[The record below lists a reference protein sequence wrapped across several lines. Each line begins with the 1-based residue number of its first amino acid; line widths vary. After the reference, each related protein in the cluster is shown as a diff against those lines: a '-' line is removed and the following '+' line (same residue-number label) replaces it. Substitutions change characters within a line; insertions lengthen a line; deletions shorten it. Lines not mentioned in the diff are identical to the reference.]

1 MPRIANY
8 STDEW
13 VSLVLREHPE
23 FKDLY
28 DYSTTEYVNAKT
40 KVNILCKKCGNIFL
54 QLPNNHRKGGKGCPF
69 CAGNKKKDAE
79 YVKREGERLHG
90 VGRYDYSEV
99 VFVNMNTKIS
109 IKCNVCGTVF
119 AQTPAHHLLG
129 GKCGCP
135 ECAKVRKGEKKR
147 MGTERFIERAKK
159 VHEDK
164 YDYSKVNYG
173 KSQYDKVDI
182 VCKKCRRTFSQSP
195 DAHVNQKQ
203 GCPWCAC
210 GNHRSAVEESVFD
223 FVKSI
228 CPDAEQSD
236 RTVLDDG
243 KELDIYVPSKRVAIE
258 VNGIFWHGDNHKS
271 RDYHYKKWQ
280 ACKEKGIRL
289 IQITDY
295 DWNNNQKVFSQLL
308 AHALGCN
315 GDRKVNARE
324 CEVVHLKSI
333 ECKEFYNA
341 YHPQGHSPNPINL
354 ALKTKEGEIVAIMSF
369 GYGKTTRGQARA
381 NGTTKATWELSRFA
395 SSCPVRGGASKLF
408 KTFIRENN
416 PEEVSSF
423 SMNDYF
429 AGGVYEVLGFV
440 AETYGKP
447 DYRVFH
453 PGNGLRPKPHWQRR
467 LIPKRLEEIGR
478 SDVNFNPDKSID
490 PRTEREI
497 EDLVGAIRLWD
508 SGKIKWVWRAK

>member
-1 MPRIANY
+1 MPRE
-8 STDEW
+8 SC
-13 VSLVLREHPE
+13 
-23 FKDLY
+23 
-28 DYSTTEYVNAKT
+28 TTEKWLEKVFEKFPENAK
-40 KVNILCKKCGNIFL
+40 
-54 QLPNNHRKGGKGCPF
+54 
-69 CAGNKKKDAE
+69 
-79 YVKREGERLHG
+79 
-90 VGRYDYSEV
+90 
-99 VFVNMNTKIS
+99 
-109 IKCNVCGTVF
+109 
-119 AQTPAHHLLG
+119 
-129 GKCGCP
+129 
-135 ECAKVRKGEKKR
+135 
-147 MGTERFIERAKK
+147 
-159 VHEDK
+159 K
-164 YDYSKVNYG
+164 YDYSKAVYTGNHG
-173 KSQYDKVDI
+173 KLTI
-182 VCKKCRRTFSQSP
+182 ICKKHGEFEQRAS
-195 DAHVNQKQ
+195 AHLRGQ
-203 GCPWCAC
+203 GCPECKGEKISKSKTFVTKEMAIERFIAKHGDTYDYSLVDFKSPTEKVTIICKEHGPFQQTPHHHWNGNGCPMC
-210 GNHRSAVEESVFD
+210 GDIRTGASRRVKEGDVLKKFQEVHGDSYDYSLVRYKGMLTKCDIKCKQCGRVFHQRPADHIKGYGCPSCPSTVSKVEGSVFD

-228 CPDAEQSD
+228 CPDAEQSN

-243 KELDIYVPSKRVAIE
+243 KELDIFVPSKRVAIE
-258 VNGIFWHGDNHKS
+258 VNGVFWHGDNHKS
-271 RDYHYKKWQ
+271 KDYHYKKWQ

-295 DWNNNQKVFSQLL
+295 DWENNRKVFSQLL

-315 GDRKVNARE
+315 GERKVNARE

-478 SDVNFNPDKSID
+478 SDVNFNPDKSLD

-508 SGKIKWVWRAK
+508 SGKIKWVWKPENN

>member
-1 MPRIANY
+1 MPRENY
-8 STDEW
+8 
-13 VSLVLREHPE
+13 
-23 FKDLY
+23 
-28 DYSTTEYVNAKT
+28 TTEEWLGKVFEKFPENA
-40 KVNILCKKCGNIFL
+40 
-54 QLPNNHRKGGKGCPF
+54 
-69 CAGNKKKDAE
+69 E
-79 YVKREGERLHG
+79 
-90 VGRYDYSEV
+90 
-99 VFVNMNTKIS
+99 
-109 IKCNVCGTVF
+109 
-119 AQTPAHHLLG
+119 
-129 GKCGCP
+129 
-135 ECAKVRKGEKKR
+135 
-147 MGTERFIERAKK
+147 
-159 VHEDK
+159 K
-164 YDYSKVNYG
+164 YDYSKAVYTG
-173 KSQYDKVDI
+173 TREKLTI
-182 VCKKCRRTFSQSP
+182 ICKKHGEFKQRAY
-195 DAHVNQKQ
+195 AHLMGQ
-203 GCPWCAC
+203 GCPKCKGGRISKAKTFITKEIAIERFVAKHGDTYDYSLVDFKSPTEKVTIICKEHGPFQQTPHHHWNGNGCPLC
-210 GNHRSAVEESVFD
+210 GYVKTGEGVKKQEVDVVERFLAVHGDRYDYSQFVYEGMLAKSSIKCNKCGRFFDQRPADHIKGYGCPSCPSTVSKVERSVFD

-228 CPDAEQSD
+228 CPDAEQSN

-243 KELDIYVPSKRVAIE
+243 KELDIFVPSKRVAIE
-258 VNGIFWHGDNHKS
+258 VNGIFWHGDNHKPTN
-271 RDYHYKKWQ
+271 YHYKKWQ

-295 DWNNNQKVFSQLL
+295 DWENNRKVFSQLL

-315 GDRKVNARE
+315 SKRKVNARD
-324 CEVVHLKSI
+324 CKVVHLKSR
-333 ECKEFYNA
+333 ECKEFYDA

-354 ALKTKEGEIVAIMSF
+354 ALITKEGEIVAIMSF

-395 SSCPVRGGASKLF
+395 SNCSVRGGASKLF

-416 PEEVSSF
+416 PEEVISF

-478 SDVNFNPDKSID
+478 SDVNFNPDRSID

-508 SGKIKWVWRAK
+508 SAKIKWVWKAE

>member
-1 MPRIANY
+1 METIIN
-8 STDEW
+8 
-13 VSLVLREHPE
+13 PE
-23 FKDLY
+23 
-28 DYSTTEYVNAKT
+28 T
-40 KVNILCKKCGNIFL
+40 II
-54 QLPNNHRKGGKGCPF
+54 
-69 CAGNKKKDAE
+69 
-79 YVKREGERLHG
+79 
-90 VGRYDYSEV
+90 
-99 VFVNMNTKIS
+99 I
-109 IKCNVCGTVF
+109 
-119 AQTPAHHLLG
+119 
-129 GKCGCP
+129 
-135 ECAKVRKGEKKR
+135 
-147 MGTERFIERAKK
+147 
-159 VHEDK
+159 
-164 YDYSKVNYG
+164 
-173 KSQYDKVDI
+173 
-182 VCKKCRRTFSQSP
+182 
-195 DAHVNQKQ
+195 
-203 GCPWCAC
+203 
-210 GNHRSAVEESVFD
+210 
-223 FVKSI
+223 
-228 CPDAEQSD
+228 
-236 RTVLDDG
+236 
-243 KELDIYVPSKRVAIE
+243 
-258 VNGIFWHGDNHKS
+258 
-271 RDYHYKKWQ
+271 KKWQ

-381 NGTTKATWELSRFA
+381 NGRTKAMWELSRFA

-453 PGNGLRPKPHWQRR
+453 PFSGLRHKSYWQRR
-467 LIPKRLEEIGR
+467 NIPKRLKELGKEEL
-478 SDVNFNPDKSID
+478 NFD
-490 PRTEREI
+490 PETDQRTEREI

-508 SGKIKWVWRAK
+508 SGKIKWVWKPENN